1 MIIKSVNAETL
12 KRWMDNNEAIL
23 IDVREPVEHS
33 EEKIMGA
40 SLIPLA
46 IVTKTK
52 LPENAGK
59 KIVIHCRSGKRSAM
73 ACEKLLI
80 EDAALDLY
88 NLEGGILAWRQA
100 GLPVK

>member
-12 KRWMDNNEAIL
+12 KLWMDNNEAVL
-23 IDVREPVEHS
+23 IDVREPVEHN
-33 EEKIMGA
+33 EEKIVGA

-46 IVTKTK
+46 IVTKAR

-80 EDAALDLY
+80 EDITLDLY

-100 GLPVK
+100 GLPIK